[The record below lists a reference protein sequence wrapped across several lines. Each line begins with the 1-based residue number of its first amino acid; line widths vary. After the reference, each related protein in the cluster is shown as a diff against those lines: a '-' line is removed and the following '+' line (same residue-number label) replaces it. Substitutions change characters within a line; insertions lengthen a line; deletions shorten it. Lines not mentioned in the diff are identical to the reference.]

1 MKDFLQVNTDHQFE
15 REMANKSVEFTGELF
30 TKSESR
36 TEDLIGMMGEVQ
48 EKWVPKYTD
57 VDGVKKCYE
66 KKIIGGDN
74 KTEKNSVYG
83 ILR

>member
-1 MKDFLQVNTDHQFE
+1 
-15 REMANKSVEFTGELF
+15 MAAKSAEFTGDLF
-30 TKSESR
+30 TKSESK
-36 TEDLIGMMGEVQ
+36 TEDLIGMMSELQDKFVC
-48 EKWVPKYTD
+48 KDSYF
-57 VDGVKKCYE
+57 DGINKCYE